1 MLSAQYPDD
10 DEDLT
15 VSWHAYQPVVDVIAS
30 VVLVMLDVAAVRMT
44 SSMVWV
50 ADLVLVA
57 SVVVVVVLVAIL
69 WRTNPS

>member
-1 MLSAQYPDD
+1 MSAQYPDD

-15 VSWHAYQPVVDVIAS
+15 VSWHVYQPVVDVVAS

-44 SSMVWV
+44 ISMVWV
-50 ADLVLVA
+50 TDLVLVA

-69 WRTNPS
+69 WKTNPS

>member
-1 MLSAQYPDD
+1 M
-10 DEDLT
+10 
-15 VSWHAYQPVVDVIAS
+15 IAS